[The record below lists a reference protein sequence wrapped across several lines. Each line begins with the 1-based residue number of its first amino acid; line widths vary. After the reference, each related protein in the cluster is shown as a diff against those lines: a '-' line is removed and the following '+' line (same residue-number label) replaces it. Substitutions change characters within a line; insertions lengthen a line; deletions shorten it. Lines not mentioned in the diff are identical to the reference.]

1 MNPTPAPSVAPAA
14 DASSDRFAIQCEV
27 LRLSIRPIGPVLLVQ
42 YLLNCGVAA
51 LFAWQYSLAR
61 ALVWIALITGVT
73 VMRGFF
79 PQRLPDPFSPESLR
93 HAQRVHTLRTAVW
106 ELAHGLAGVLL
117 FNPERPDQQ
126 LLLGL
131 MLMGMTLSS
140 AFSVSFYTPATQLAI
155 TLLLAPVIVTG
166 LTLGA
171 PTMMAVSVIGIG
183 LTAMMWKLVA
193 ERSRQLEENI
203 GLRLNERTLREQALA
218 GLRASEHAQAE
229 RLRFFSAA
237 NHDLRQPVMAIGLQ
251 AEVLRQQLDTGAD
264 TAAVQHTVV
273 SLARAQQALEGLTNQ
288 LLEIGRIEAAV
299 DPLRPVAVALAPL
312 LQDLARQAGDG
323 RVTVRC
329 PAGAVAWT
337 DAVSLRRVLANLVDN
352 AVKFTPRGRVLLA
365 VRARH
370 RGTDR
375 AWRVEVRDSG
385 IGIAPDAQA
394 RVFNDFEQI
403 GNVER
408 NLQHGHGL
416 GLAIVRRL
424 AAQLGIEVWL
434 RSAPGRG
441 SVFSFELPAAL
452 GYGATATQAAPAPQ
466 AGPEAAPALL
476 RPGLAVLVVEDN
488 TVVADSL
495 YALLRQWA
503 VEPRVYASAAEALA
517 LADLRA
523 LDVALCDIRLPGALD
538 GIALAERLQ
547 AQNPALTIAL
557 ISADINEATQRLATE
572 RGWHALRKPVQPDEL
587 RGVMLRAQQRS

>member
-14 DASSDRFAIQCEV
+14 ASSDRFAIQCEV

-51 LFAWQYSLAR
+51 LFAWQYSLTR

-79 PQRLPDPFSPESLR
+79 PQRLPDPFTPESLR

-323 RVTVRC
+323 RVAVRC

-370 RGTDR
+370 RGAER

-385 IGIAPDAQA
+385 IGIALDAQA

-452 GYGATATQAAPAPQ
+452 GYGAAATQVAPAPQ
-466 AGPEAAPALL
+466 ASPEAAPTLL

-488 TVVADSL
+488 AVVADSL

-523 LDVALCDIRLPGALD
+523 LSVALCDIRLPGALD

-587 RGVMLRAQQRS
+587 RGVLLRAQQRS

>member
-1 MNPTPAPSVAPAA
+1 MTPTPASPAA
-14 DASSDRFAIQCEV
+14 AGSSDRFAIQCEV

-51 LFAWQYSLAR
+51 LFAWQYSVPR
-61 ALVWIALITGVT
+61 ALVWIALVTGVT

-79 PQRLPDPFSPESLR
+79 PQRLPEPFTPTNLR
-93 HAQRVHTLRTAVW
+93 EAQRTHTLRTAIW

-117 FNPERPDQQ
+117 FDPARVDLQ

-131 MLMGMTLSS
+131 ILMGMTLSS

-155 TLLLAPVIVTG
+155 TLLLAPIIVTG
-166 LTLGA
+166 LWLGA
-171 PTMMAVSVIGIG
+171 PVMMAVAVIGIG
-183 LTAMMWKLVA
+183 LIAMMWKLVA

-218 GLRASEHAQAE
+218 GLRASEQAQAE

-251 AEVLRQQLDTGAD
+251 AEVLRQQLSSGAD
-264 TAAVQHTVV
+264 MEAVQYTVG

-312 LQDLARQAGDG
+312 LLELARQAGDG
-323 RVTVRC
+323 RVLVRC
-329 PAGAVAWT
+329 PHDAIAWSDT
-337 DAVSLRRVLANLVDN
+337 VSLRRVLANLVDN

-365 VRARH
+365 VRARR
-370 RGTDR
+370 RGAGR
-375 AWRVEVRDSG
+375 AWRVEVRDGG
-385 IGIAPDAQA
+385 IGIAADAQQ

-408 NLQHGHGL
+408 NLQRGHGL

-424 AAQLGIEVWL
+424 AAQLGIAVSL

-441 SVFSFELPAAL
+441 SVFSFELPAAPE
-452 GYGATATQAAPAPQ
+452 GAMVAARPASVPQ
-466 AGPEAAPALL
+466 DDGADAMHTL

-495 YALLRQWA
+495 SALLRQWD

-523 LDVALCDIRLPGALD
+523 LDAALCDIRLPGALD
-538 GIALAERLQ
+538 GIALADKLQ
-547 AQNPALTIAL
+547 RQKPSLAIAL
-557 ISADINEATQRLATE
+557 ISADINEATQRLAAE

-587 RGVMLRAQQRS
+587 RGVLLRAQQPSQG

>member
-1 MNPTPAPSVAPAA
+1 MTEPAGG
-14 DASSDRFAIQCEV
+14 SDRFEIQCEV

-51 LFAWQYSLAR
+51 LFAWQYSLPR
-61 ALVWIALITGVT
+61 ALVWIALITAVT
-73 VMRGFF
+73 AMRGFF
-79 PQRLPDPFSPESLR
+79 PQRLPQPFTARSLR
-93 HAQRVHTLRTAVW
+93 EAQRTHTLRTAVW
-106 ELAHGLAGVLL
+106 ELAHGLAGLLL
-117 FNPERPDQQ
+117 FNPERADLQ

-131 MLMGMTLSS
+131 ILMGMTLSS

-155 TLLLAPVIVTG
+155 TLLLAPIIVTG
-166 LTLGA
+166 LWLGA
-171 PTMMAVSVIGIG
+171 PVMMAVSAIGCG

-218 GLRASEHAQAE
+218 GLRASEQAQAE

-251 AEVLRQQLDTGAD
+251 AEVLRQQLNGGAD
-264 TAAVQHTVV
+264 MQAVQHTVG

-299 DPLRPVAVALAPL
+299 DPLRPAAVALAPL
-312 LQDLARQAGDG
+312 LHELARQAGDA
-323 RVTVRC
+323 RVRVRC
-329 PAGAVAWT
+329 PAGAVAFT
-337 DAVSLRRVLANLVDN
+337 DAVSLRRVLANLADN

-365 VRARH
+365 ARARR
-370 RGTDR
+370 RGHAL

-385 IGIAPDAQA
+385 IGIAADAQA
-394 RVFNDFEQI
+394 RVFEDFEQI

-408 NLQHGHGL
+408 NLQRGHGL

-424 AAQLGIEVWL
+424 AAQLGIEVSL

-441 SVFSFELPAAL
+441 SVFSFELPAASQ
-452 GYGATATQAAPAPQ
+452 GAVVPAHAAYTPPAAGAPA
-466 AGPEAAPALL
+466 ARTL

-495 YALLRQWA
+495 CALLRQWQ

-523 LDVALCDIRLPGALD
+523 LDAALCDIRLPGSLD
-538 GIALAERLQ
+538 GIALAQALQ
-547 AQNPALTIAL
+547 EQKPSLAIAL

-572 RGWHALRKPVQPDEL
+572 RGWHALRKPVQPDDL
-587 RGVMLRAQQRS
+587 HGVLLRAQQSG